1 MLIEFKE
8 DPIQIRYQISA
19 GPEEDIAFVGKNS
32 YDSNIQMTMRMRKT
46 REDMQH
52 LRMLLN

>member
-8 DPIQIRYQISA
+8 DPIKIRYQISA
-19 GPEEDIAFVGKNS
+19 GLKEDIAFVGKNS